1 MFSLLHAPP
10 LEESPLSL
18 LVPPSAEDGTVLS
31 ENWPNTHQCVGT
43 LSAPAPGLFTG
54 SASHENIAGDPHS
67 PAHVPSWLSTS
78 PGRSPRP
85 KHSHDLFLHLPDF
98 HVPPDAHPSATEPFV
113 GIPVTWRRALPTTAE
128 LPPATWD
135 GQGALHLLLGAI
147 PTWESALTSWHSL
160 SLKKGYWNLYD
171 LLLRHLQAKWPKW
184 KTAQARERW
193 EALMKVKPATLTS
206 AALAPCA
213 RPAYEY
219 PMLSVLADDVLAELT
234 AWCVEWVCRENNSIL
249 DPLRAY
255 DEYCFWI
262 LRAGIPYTR
271 KQRPALQTLWETM
284 L

>member
-113 GIPVTWRRALPTTAE
+113 GIPVTGRRALPTTAE

-147 PTWESALTSWHSL
+147 STWESALTSWHSL

-171 LLLRHLQAKWPKW
+171 LLLRYLQAKWPWVKDSTSQGEMRSPDESQACHPDVCGSGSMC
-184 KTAQARERW
+184 TACLRVPDALRSSWWCPRW
-193 EALMKVKPATLTS
+193 TA
-206 AALAPCA
+206 C
-213 RPAYEY
+213 
-219 PMLSVLADDVLAELT
+219 ML
-234 AWCVEWVCRENNSIL
+234 CRMS
-249 DPLRAY
+249 
-255 DEYCFWI
+255 
-262 LRAGIPYTR
+262 
-271 KQRPALQTLWETM
+271 LQGE
-284 L
+284 

>member
-1 MFSLLHAPP
+1 MFSLLHSPP
-10 LEESPLSL
+10 LEENPLSL

-147 PTWESALTSWHSL
+147 STWESALTSWHSL

-171 LLLRHLQAKWPKW
+171 LLLGICKQSDQSERQHKPGRDEKPWW
-184 KTAQARERW
+184 KSSLPPWRLRLW
-193 EALMKVKPATLTS
+193 LHVHGLLTS
-206 AALAPCA
+206 
-213 RPAYEY
+213 
-219 PMLSVLADDVLAELT
+219 
-234 AWCVEWVCRENNSIL
+234 
-249 DPLRAY
+249 
-255 DEYCFWI
+255 
-262 LRAGIPYTR
+262 TR
-271 KQRPALQTLWETM
+271 CCPF
-284 L
+284 